1 MNIYTFRSLAV
12 SAPKTNNSQLIAVPT
27 LQISRLIMN
36 VRKFVVRPRAETL
49 TAREAGY

>member
-12 SAPKTNNSQLIAVPT
+12 SAPKTNNSQLIAMPT

-36 VRKFVVRPRAETL
+36 VRKFRGPPAGQN
-49 TAREAGY
+49 TAR